1 MNKEIKS
8 IGMVER
14 NVYEKPELIMVSR
27 NDNYSFTNEWYEIAL
42 EDHFWMQWRFFVFK
56 NLLKKA
62 EISLKHQLNVLEI
75 GCGKGVF
82 LKQMEQN
89 SFWNIDGADI
99 NWEALNDSVAKRSR
113 LLFYN
118 IMEKRSEYK
127 HAYDMVILMDVLEH
141 IEKPGEFLEA
151 CFFHIRPGGI
161 FIINTPAL
169 PSMYSVYDER
179 MGHFRRYNNKK
190 LLQEFEIVEIDKVVT
205 IHWGFTL
212 LPFLF
217 LRKLLI
223 SKDAKRKDIVK
234 KGFAPPGRLS
244 HTVLKFFMRLE
255 LLFFKNLPIGTSIMN
270 AVFITKD

>member
-8 IGMVER
+8 VGMVER
-14 NVYEKPELIMVSR
+14 NVYEKPELVMVSR

-169 PSMYSVYDER
+169 PSMYSVYDES

-217 LRKLLI
+217 
-223 SKDAKRKDIVK
+223 
-234 KGFAPPGRLS
+234 
-244 HTVLKFFMRLE
+244 
-255 LLFFKNLPIGTSIMN
+255 
-270 AVFITKD
+270 